1 MKDMLTQEHKGE
13 AIIPGRDNAALSQ
26 GDVVTPTL
34 GWADELPSKPSKREL
49 LEQILAEQRKM
60 NELLAR
66 MTGESGALVRSS
78 VLSGAEVRILCQLDA

>member
-1 MKDMLTQEHKGE
+1 MDTVETLSHG
-13 AIIPGRDNAALSQ
+13 AVVVRAPGWD
-26 GDVVTPTL
+26 
-34 GWADELPSKPSKREL
+34 DEQPSKPSKREL

-78 VLSGAEVRILCQLDA
+78 VLSGAEVRILCQLDAQEAGHAETSEQAMPQ